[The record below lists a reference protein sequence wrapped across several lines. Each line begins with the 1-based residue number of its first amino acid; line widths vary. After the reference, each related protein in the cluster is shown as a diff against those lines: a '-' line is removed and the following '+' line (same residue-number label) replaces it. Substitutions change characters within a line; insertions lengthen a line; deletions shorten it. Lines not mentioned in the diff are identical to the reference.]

1 MRALFWRPGQGKK
14 PDAVSAPRVLVVA
27 SEGTESQ
34 GWLKNVGFSST
45 KNGGEF
51 AMTMENSPSFIQ

>member
-34 GWLKNVGFSST
+34 GWLKNVDFIN
-45 KNGGEF
+45 KKRGEF